1 MNNIVYLGEDTA
13 SFHLF
18 FNGASVSDSVS
29 LFNLTEF
36 DKTRLNPEDINKITK
51 ANHVIFGRDI
61 NWKTLKIAKLLQ
73 QYKIPYS
80 YYADDNYFILRRII
94 PSKKVDNFLAKAD
107 AIITTTEKMQNFLQ
121 IKAPKS
127 IAKQIQLPLDVDISN
142 KHIFKKTI
150 SNKSLNIGFLGTGK
164 NKLYNDVFEDLA
176 NNSPSESLNIFV
188 QSSLS
193 KIIKKHSIP
202 RNISIIEFS
211 FTKNYT
217 EFIAMAKGFELDF
230 ILQPADINDDNY
242 RFKNLNSLLLPY
254 HCGCLTLFC
263 DNPPYSDIKNFG
275 MEKLLNPNNK
285 FSEKVK
291 RLTANNEERISL
303 IKALSEYVE
312 DNFST
317 NNNIKELKHRL
328 SFKTSDSKDL
338 SAKLGKLKF
347 SKTEKRLQKLG
358 RSLYRRSIDVKQ
370 LIFGF
375 NNSDNR

>member
-1 MNNIVYLGEDTA
+1 
-13 SFHLF
+13 
-18 FNGASVSDSVS
+18 
-29 LFNLTEF
+29 
-36 DKTRLNPEDINKITK
+36 
-51 ANHVIFGRDI
+51 
-61 NWKTLKIAKLLQ
+61 
-73 QYKIPYS
+73 
-80 YYADDNYFILRRII
+80 
-94 PSKKVDNFLAKAD
+94 
-107 AIITTTEKMQNFLQ
+107 
-121 IKAPKS
+121 
-127 IAKQIQLPLDVDISN
+127 
-142 KHIFKKTI
+142 
-150 SNKSLNIGFLGTGK
+150 
-164 NKLYNDVFEDLA
+164 
-176 NNSPSESLNIFV
+176 
-188 QSSLS
+188 
-193 KIIKKHSIP
+193 
-202 RNISIIEFS
+202 
-211 FTKNYT
+211 
-217 EFIAMAKGFELDF
+217 MAKGFELDF